1 MNELD
6 FLNVEP
12 FDKDENRIDPFY
24 MLINRDENYEERY
37 EKPTIVEVEDFE
49 ECHDP
54 NLAC

>member
-54 NLAC
+54 NLTC